1 MKRKLTPAELSVE
14 DKLKLLYQLQTVL
27 SEIDRIRTLRGELP
41 LEVEDLEDEVEGL
54 NTRMERTRKE
64 IAELRSSVN
73 VLKGDCYV

>member
-1 MKRKLTPAELSVE
+1 MAKKKLSPSELPVE

-54 NTRMERTRKE
+54 KTRMQRTQSSIE
-64 IAELRSSVN
+64 SLRSTVN
-73 VLKGDCYV
+73 ELKNNI

>member
-1 MKRKLTPAELSVE
+1 MKRKLSPAELSVE

-54 NTRMERTRKE
+54 HTRMERTH
-64 IAELRSSVN
+64 
-73 VLKGDCYV
+73 